1 MGVGR
6 VLLVFHSF
14 LQLASGGIPLL
25 TFYLHDWG
33 HVKMCY
39 SKALIRESLL
49 PEPPRFRC
57 CNSMHASSY
66 LLQDPTL
73 LSYVPLPGPVG
84 CT

>member
-1 MGVGR
+1 
-6 VLLVFHSF
+6 
-14 LQLASGGIPLL
+14 
-25 TFYLHDWG
+25 
-33 HVKMCY
+33 MCY